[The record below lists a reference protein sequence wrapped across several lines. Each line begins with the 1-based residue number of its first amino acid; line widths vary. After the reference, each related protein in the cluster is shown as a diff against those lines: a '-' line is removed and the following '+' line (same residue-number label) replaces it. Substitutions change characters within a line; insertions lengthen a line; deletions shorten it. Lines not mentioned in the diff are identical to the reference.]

1 MQLIISSPDGE
12 ILNQSQV
19 DWVNLTLSNG
29 YPISIYPKHS
39 PLIAL
44 TSACTLKYRIKDQVS
59 EKQIPSGVL
68 SVSGG
73 QVKCFLG
80 SDDLSQQN
88 EDTLSES

>member
-29 YPISIYPKHS
+29 YPISIYPKHA
-39 PLIAL
+39 PMIAL
-44 TSACTLKYRIKDQVS
+44 TSACTLKYRIGDQVN
-59 EKQIPSGVL
+59 EKQIPTGVL

-73 QVKCFLG
+73 QVRCFLG
-80 SDDLSQQN
+80 SDAPSQN
-88 EDTLSES
+88 ENDQPES